1 MPTQWTDRPIPAPQV
16 DPTNEAVWNAARQ
29 GKLLIG
35 RCRDT
40 GRYFWY
46 PRGVSPFT
54 FSTNV
59 ELVEAKGT
67 GSIYS
72 FTVLR
77 TKTPYC
83 LAYVELDEGPR
94 MLTDIVDCDLDTVR
108 IGQRVKLVFKPTEGE
123 GPPVPMFT
131 PA

>member
-1 MPTQWTDRPIPAPQV
+1 MATQWTDRPIPAPQV
-16 DPTNEAVWNAARQ
+16 DPTNGAVWEAARQ
-29 GKLLIG
+29 GRLLIG
-35 RCRDT
+35 LCRDT
-40 GRYFWY
+40 GKHFWY

-54 FSTNV
+54 LSTNV

-67 GSIYS
+67 GTVYS

-77 TKTPYC
+77 TKQPYC
-83 LAYVELDEGPR
+83 LAYVELEEGPR
-94 MLTDIVDCDLDTVR
+94 MLTNIVDCDLDTVR

-131 PA
+131 QA

>member
-1 MPTQWTDRPIPAPQV
+1 
-16 DPTNEAVWNAARQ
+16 
-29 GKLLIG
+29 
-35 RCRDT
+35 
-40 GRYFWY
+40 
-46 PRGVSPFT
+46 
-54 FSTNV
+54 V

-77 TKTPYC
+77 TKQPYC
-83 LAYVELDEGPR
+83 LAYVELEEGPR
-94 MLTDIVDCDLDTVR
+94 MLTNIVDCDLDTVR

-131 PA
+131 LS

>member
-1 MPTQWTDRPIPAPQV
+1 MATQWTDHPIPAPQV
-16 DPTNEAVWNAARQ
+16 DPTNAAVWEAARQ
-29 GKLLIG
+29 GRLLIG
-35 RCRDT
+35 LCRGT
-40 GRYFWY
+40 GRHFWY

-54 FSTNV
+54 LSTNV

-67 GSIYS
+67 GSVYS

-77 TKTPYC
+77 TKQPYC
-83 LAYVELDEGPR
+83 LAYVELEEGPR
-94 MLTDIVDCDLDTVR
+94 MLTNIVDCDLDTVR

-131 PA
+131 LA

>member
-1 MPTQWTDRPIPAPQV
+1 MATQWTDHPIPAPQV
-16 DPTNEAVWNAARQ
+16 DPTNAAVWEAARQ
-29 GKLLIG
+29 GRLLIG
-35 RCRDT
+35 LCRGT
-40 GRYFWY
+40 GRHFWY

-54 FSTNV
+54 LSTNV

-67 GSIYS
+67 GSVYS

-77 TKTPYC
+77 TKQPYC
-83 LAYVELDEGPR
+83 LAYVELEEGPR
-94 MLTDIVDCDLDTVR
+94 MLTNIVDCDLDTVR

-131 PA
+131 LS